1 MFQALASFVKQDC
14 EGLLPRLSGLRE
26 YKGLSPPPPLPLPL
40 GSHLGTSLIGAEAGA
55 EAPGRPPAG
64 LVHDLPGLERA
75 PPVSGLRPPHR
86 GERAPEPA
94 S

>member
-1 MFQALASFVKQDC
+1 MGVGDPGGR
-14 EGLLPRLSGLRE
+14 EGSKRPNPLTAPS
-26 YKGLSPPPPLPLPL
+26 SPLPLPL
-40 GSHLGTSLIGAEAGA
+40 GSHLDTSLIGAEAGA

-64 LVHDLPGLERA
+64 LVHDLPGMERA